1 MMPVL
6 ATVVPVPAVMHR
18 VVRPLVVGSG
28 LPDRRAGE
36 QKACDD
42 YRESSLTHVGPSA
55 ANPPS
60 PRLSQ
65 P

>member
-1 MMPVL
+1 MMAVL

-28 LPDRRAGE
+28 LRDRRAGE

-42 YRESSLTHVGPSA
+42 
-55 ANPPS
+55 
-60 PRLSQ
+60 
-65 P
+65 